1 MSWDTYTKIFSILF
15 ALPLLSIPV
24 ITSRFFSLFFEIRYY
39 FHDHWPIF
47 ILLGLV
53 LTILGIKVGRLALAQ
68 NKIRGLAKGNYKLIT
83 TGIYSLMRHPLYSAW
98 ALVYI
103 GLSFICDSLIAIIL
117 IPFVLI
123 IFNIK
128 SFLEEKLLLLPKFGD
143 NYLLYK
149 EEVENKLFP
158 PPYNYVLIIIFILVG
173 YIGGLN
179 LELIVGI

>member
-1 MSWDTYTKIFSILF
+1 
-15 ALPLLSIPV
+15 
-24 ITSRFFSLFFEIRYY
+24 
-39 FHDHWPIF
+39 
-47 ILLGLV
+47 
-53 LTILGIKVGRLALAQ
+53 
-68 NKIRGLAKGNYKLIT
+68 
-83 TGIYSLMRHPLYSAW
+83 MRHPLYSAW